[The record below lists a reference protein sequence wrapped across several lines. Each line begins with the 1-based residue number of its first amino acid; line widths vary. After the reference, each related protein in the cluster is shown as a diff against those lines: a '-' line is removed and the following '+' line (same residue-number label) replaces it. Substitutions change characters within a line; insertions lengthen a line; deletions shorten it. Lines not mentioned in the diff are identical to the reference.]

1 LAAVGL
7 LLLAAT
13 GLMLFT
19 AEATHVATNSVF
31 QLKAALIVLGIGNAL
46 LAGRLLREAL
56 DATPAFAPLPTQ
68 ARLCAVL
75 SLGIWFAVAACGRLI
90 AYF

>member
-1 LAAVGL
+1 M
-7 LLLAAT
+7 LAAT
-13 GLMLFT
+13 GFVLFT
-19 AEATHVATNSVF
+19 AEATHVATNPVF

-56 DATPAFAPLPTQ
+56 DETPPFATLPTQ

-75 SLGIWFAVAACGRLI
+75 SLSIWFAVAACGRLI